1 MPGGIKVGFPWT
13 LGGVRMEAVLRFAW
27 HDASILTMSHQC
39 SENISVR
46 DNESLF
52 AFLDR
57 LTEDQNRPVR
67 LSVVDLRP
75 GAVNGNEVSCGAYVL
90 TAGATHKKC
99 VERSCTRGVASVY
112 GLSVVRIVVD
122 IIRASSFA
130 GPLRSHCNL
139 VCR

>member
-1 MPGGIKVGFPWT
+1 MRLLVVNELDLDQVASLKDSFNNGGIKVGFPWT
-13 LGGVRMEAVLRFAW
+13 LGGVSMEAVLRFAW

-75 GAVNGNEVSCGAYVL
+75 RAVCKEG
-90 TAGATHKKC
+90 
-99 VERSCTRGVASVY
+99 
-112 GLSVVRIVVD
+112 I
-122 IIRASSFA
+122 
-130 GPLRSHCNL
+130 
-139 VCR
+139 